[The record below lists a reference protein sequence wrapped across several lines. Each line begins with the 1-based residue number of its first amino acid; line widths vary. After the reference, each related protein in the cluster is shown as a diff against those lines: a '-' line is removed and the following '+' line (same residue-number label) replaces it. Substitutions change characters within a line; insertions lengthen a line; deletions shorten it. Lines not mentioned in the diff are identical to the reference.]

1 MCYRFIGGHLAVCN
15 CYSANCE
22 FEATMKKITHKDY
35 DRLKETF
42 YGDALRNIPKKGK
55 DGSGGNYYLT
65 KLSYLG
71 QRYAGDVF
79 REYFSG
85 RIDNV
90 RASEMLNSKIDH
102 LPKLESAYF
111 RGLK

>member
-1 MCYRFIGGHLAVCN
+1 MYKLL
-15 CYSANCE
+15 S
-22 FEATMKKITHKDY
+22 MKKITHNDY

-42 YGDALRNIPKKGK
+42 YGDALRNLSKKGK
-55 DGSGGNYYLT
+55 NSSGGNYYLT

-71 QRYAGDVF
+71 QKYAGDVF
-79 REYFSG
+79 KEYFSG

>member
-1 MCYRFIGGHLAVCN
+1 MYKLL
-15 CYSANCE
+15 
-22 FEATMKKITHKDY
+22 TMKIITHKDY

-42 YGDALRNIPKKGK
+42 YGDALRNLPKKGK
-55 DGSGGNYYLT
+55 ESGGGNYYLT

>member
-1 MCYRFIGGHLAVCN
+1 MI
-15 CYSANCE
+15 
-22 FEATMKKITHKDY
+22 
-35 DRLKETF
+35 KETF
-42 YGDALRNIPKKGK
+42 YGDALRNLAKKGK
-55 DGSGGNYYLT
+55 ESGGGNYYLT

-71 QRYAGDVF
+71 QRYVGDVF

>member
-1 MCYRFIGGHLAVCN
+1 
-15 CYSANCE
+15 
-22 FEATMKKITHKDY
+22 MKQD
-35 DRLKETF
+35 
-42 YGDALRNIPKKGK
+42 
-55 DGSGGNYYLT
+55 
-65 KLSYLG
+65 LSYLG